1 MGYQPRQLRGTNT
14 PAGQSINSTHCMSL
28 RRFADIA
35 CFAGHLWPSALPRI
49 VVVVVVRGAQVM
61 TLQSPYDVKHWRD
74 RAAEMRG
81 LSEEMKDPKAKV
93 LLLDLA
99 DDYDR
104 LADRALDRSLHDEAR
119 GPSPIP
125 KNK

>member
-1 MGYQPRQLRGTNT
+1 
-14 PAGQSINSTHCMSL
+14 
-28 RRFADIA
+28 
-35 CFAGHLWPSALPRI
+35 
-49 VVVVVVRGAQVM
+49 M

-81 LSEEMKDPKAKV
+81 LSEVMKDPKARV

-99 DDYDR
+99 DDYDK
-104 LADRALDRSLHDEAR
+104 LADRALDRSLHDEAQ
-119 GPSPIP
+119 GPRPIP